1 MPVAVDPATLAMV
14 KVALGA
20 AVAGWLAGQ
29 CLRSGFPLP
38 LMPGAARMRWRAAKT
53 QRMGPMSVGS
63 WLALLG
69 VIMSLIVFVS
79 PLITTLV
86 TTTSTVERDRKTFEK
101 LELRIERLES
111 ELNLGERFTL
121 QNGVDMAGD
130 IKQLCVA
137 AKVKIEGLQVDC
149 ASLGRVR

>member
-1 MPVAVDPATLAMV
+1 M
-14 KVALGA
+14 
-20 AVAGWLAGQ
+20 
-29 CLRSGFPLP
+29 
-38 LMPGAARMRWRAAKT
+38 